1 MQPWS
6 NRIVRFA
13 EVSPLEL
20 FENPDNWR
28 VHPPA
33 QAESLGDVLR
43 KVGVV
48 QSVIVNL
55 RTGPEWPDEQ
65 RNRPTLVDGHLRVR
79 LAIVNR
85 QPTIPV
91 VFVDLPPN
99 EERLILA
106 TLDPLGAMAEAGREA
121 LGSLVSSIEAL
132 PDAPAI
138 NSLLDELARAAR
150 PPVTARPQDDMD
162 ERLREAQQR
171 MLDRFKGRDP
181 SILNEFVDIVC
192 PACGNEFSMLRGE
205 LVSGGRH
212 ESAAVLHRSD
222 GAGTA

>member
-1 MQPWS
+1 MHPWA

-43 KVGVV
+43 TIGVV

-55 RTGPEWPDEQ
+55 RTGEEWPEGQ
-65 RNRPTLVDGHLRVR
+65 RNRPTIVDGHLRVR
-79 LAIVNR
+79 LAIINR
-85 QPTIPV
+85 QPAIPV

-99 EERLILA
+99 EERLVLA

-132 PDAPAI
+132 PDAPGLNA
-138 NSLLDELARAAR
+138 LLDELARTAR
-150 PPVTARPQDDMD
+150 PPMVTRPDDSMD

-171 MLDRFKGRDP
+171 VLDRFKGRDP

-192 PACGNEFSMLRGE
+192 PACGNEFSLLRGE
-205 LVSGGRH
+205 LLSGGRH
-212 ESAAVLHRSD
+212 ESAAVLHRQD
-222 GAGTA
+222 GA